1 MHATCRASLSI
12 VSYAVNGSGLGHVAR
27 QVAIH
32 RWLRRY
38 AALRSGSHTQ
48 HWFLTTSEAD
58 TWLWHE
64 GFAAFKLPSKSV
76 VEAAG
81 VAQARL
87 PRARQAVDLALA
99 GAAAAR
105 PADRRHV
112 PQRLVPRAARRAR
125 PVQASKA
132 LVLRPGQGRSIAQQ
146 AAFRAVAG
154 LYDRVIVPASADE
167 GVAELGLDPRRV
179 AFTGPIMRAERF
191 ELRPRA
197 EARQALGVPEG
208 ARCVLV
214 SAGGGGDAGAEQLFQ
229 RTGELL
235 ADDPSLHLVLAAGPL
250 FRGTPRRGPRLTWWT
265 EPGLGEQ
272 LLGVDA
278 AICAA
283 GFNTAHELLFAGVPT
298 VFLPQTKIADD
309 QAARVEALVR
319 AGAARVA
326 SLDDPVGLRAAISA
340 VLEPGTAALL
350 RAAGMAH
357 VPENHARDAAIEL
370 LGLVLPTALLR
381 QAREVVDD
389 AALTELRAL
398 GVELGVAVDL
408 ACALHIGRAAVD
420 RAALELDA
428 ALELLRTAETHAVP
442 PATLLRVAG
451 LWTRKLRSPRAA
463 PPDAVAEA
471 LTLLLEFPGLAGQ
484 WSAAPLLLGALT
496 GEREW
501 GPVELATQLCALL
514 DVGLSAGRDVFATT
528 RALVE
533 AQHELG
539 GQGEGSSN
547 AGLLARARARL
558 RAGVG

>member
-1 MHATCRASLSI
+1 MSDLPRSLSL

-38 AALRSGSHTQ
+38 ASFAGVATQ

-81 VAQARL
+81 VNKL
-87 PRARQAVDLALA
+87 SYLALA
-99 GAAAAR
+99 KQWIWHSLALLRPDLLIVDTFPNGSFQELLGAL
-105 PADRRHV
+105 DLCK
-112 PQRLVPRAARRAR
+112 QR
-125 PVQASKA
+125 A
-132 LVLRPGQGRSIAQQ
+132 LVLRPVKADIAQQ

-167 GVAELGLDPRRV
+167 GITELGLDPRRV

-191 ELRPRA
+191 ELRARA
-197 EARQALGVPEG
+197 EARQALGVADD

-214 SAGGGGDAGAEQLFQ
+214 SAGGGGDASAEQLFA
-229 RTGELL
+229 TITALL
-235 ADDPSLHLVLAAGPL
+235 GDDPGLHLVLAAGPL

-298 VFLPQTKIADD
+298 VFLPQHKVADD
-309 QAARVEALVR
+309 QAARVDALVR

-326 SLDDPVGLRAAISA
+326 SLEHAVGLRAAVHA
-340 VLEPGTAALL
+340 VLQPDTAAAL

-357 VPENHARDAAIEL
+357 VPENHARDAALEL
-370 LGLVLPTALLR
+370 LGLLLPAALLR
-381 QAREVVDD
+381 QAHEVVDD
-389 AALTELRAL
+389 AALTGLRGL

-408 ACALHIGRAAVD
+408 ACALRIGRAASD
-420 RAALELDA
+420 RATLELDG
-428 ALELLRTAETHAVP
+428 ALELLRTAAAHAVP
-442 PATLLRVAG
+442 SAMLLRVAT

-463 PPDAVAEA
+463 APGAVAES
-471 LTLLLEFPGLAGQ
+471 LTTLLEFPGLAGQ
-484 WSAAPLLLGALT
+484 WSALPLLLGALT

-501 GPVELATQLCALL
+501 GPVELARQLCALL
-514 DVGLSAGRDVFATT
+514 DVGLSGGRDVFAST
-528 RALVE
+528 RALAE
-533 AQHELG
+533 AQSELG
-539 GQGEGSSN
+539 DEGSSN

-558 RAGVG
+558 RGGVG